1 MEEFYTNYNEIT
13 NLNNWKIGIYTRL
26 SNADKK
32 DENLKQSESIDNQI
46 ELLQRFV
53 KFKNW
58 TISKTYIDDGYSG
71 TNFDRP
77 DFKRMINDIELG
89 KINLIITKDLSRL
102 GRDYIDTG
110 YYVEKYFP
118 LKNVRY
124 IALNDNIDTFD
135 ANNSSNDM
143 TPFKSVINDT
153 YARDTSKKVRSILI
167 TMALNGKSIKS
178 FQPYGLKKDPKNK
191 NNILIDEGVSQNVR
205 NIFTMYKNGMTKK
218 EICNYLE
225 QHNILTPLKYKELK
239 SNYYNPN
246 NNKTYKWNN
255 TVINKILRDRSY
267 VGDLVQHKTTKV
279 NYKVNKQVKVNT
291 SNQIIIENCFPA
303 IIDRN
308 TFNTVQ
314 EMLDKQTNE
323 WTFKNTT
330 FHLLR
335 GLAFCSCS
343 ARITYVKNSKKI
355 FKCVCS
361 SYKRYGK
368 KFCSNVHLT
377 ENEFV
382 EKVINNLKLL
392 IKNYLSIDKIQIKQ
406 EQFSKSPNVN
416 LALTKKLE
424 QIDKILSNL
433 YKDKVNSL
441 ISNDMFATLSRNYEQ
456 ERNNLLQQ
464 INIKEKLQPSKCNIT
479 YDEALIRRNINNI
492 LKFDNPTF
500 NRSLL
505 LKLIDKIIIDDK
517 EIHIK
522 YKFAFPK
529 KSGMLKKD
537 I

>member
-1 MEEFYTNYNEIT
+1 MEEFYTNYNEIN

-135 ANNSSNDM
+135 SNNSSNDM

-205 NIFTMYKNGMTKK
+205 NIFKMYKNGM
-218 EICNYLE
+218 
-225 QHNILTPLKYKELK
+225 
-239 SNYYNPN
+239 
-246 NNKTYKWNN
+246 
-255 TVINKILRDRSY
+255 KIGRAH
-267 VGDLVQHKTTKV
+267 V
-279 NYKVNKQVKVNT
+279 
-291 SNQIIIENCFPA
+291 
-303 IIDRN
+303 
-308 TFNTVQ
+308 
-314 EMLDKQTNE
+314 
-323 WTFKNTT
+323 
-330 FHLLR
+330 
-335 GLAFCSCS
+335 
-343 ARITYVKNSKKI
+343 
-355 FKCVCS
+355 
-361 SYKRYGK
+361 
-368 KFCSNVHLT
+368 
-377 ENEFV
+377 
-382 EKVINNLKLL
+382 
-392 IKNYLSIDKIQIKQ
+392 
-406 EQFSKSPNVN
+406 
-416 LALTKKLE
+416 
-424 QIDKILSNL
+424 
-433 YKDKVNSL
+433 
-441 ISNDMFATLSRNYEQ
+441 
-456 ERNNLLQQ
+456 
-464 INIKEKLQPSKCNIT
+464 
-479 YDEALIRRNINNI
+479 
-492 LKFDNPTF
+492 
-500 NRSLL
+500 
-505 LKLIDKIIIDDK
+505 
-517 EIHIK
+517 
-522 YKFAFPK
+522 
-529 KSGMLKKD
+529 
-537 I
+537 

>member
-191 NNILIDEGVSQNVR
+191 NNILIDWAIENKY
-205 NIFTMYKNGMTKK
+205 NI
-218 EICNYLE
+218 NYLDY
-225 QHNILTPLKYKELK
+225 NYNN
-239 SNYYNPN
+239 SNY
-246 NNKTYKWNN
+246 
-255 TVINKILRDRSY
+255 
-267 VGDLVQHKTTKV
+267 H
-279 NYKVNKQVKVNT
+279 
-291 SNQIIIENCFPA
+291 
-303 IIDRN
+303 
-308 TFNTVQ
+308 
-314 EMLDKQTNE
+314 
-323 WTFKNTT
+323 
-330 FHLLR
+330 
-335 GLAFCSCS
+335 
-343 ARITYVKNSKKI
+343 
-355 FKCVCS
+355 
-361 SYKRYGK
+361 
-368 KFCSNVHLT
+368 
-377 ENEFV
+377 
-382 EKVINNLKLL
+382 
-392 IKNYLSIDKIQIKQ
+392 
-406 EQFSKSPNVN
+406 SKS
-416 LALTKKLE
+416 KL
-424 QIDKILSNL
+424 
-433 YKDKVNSL
+433 
-441 ISNDMFATLSRNYEQ
+441 
-456 ERNNLLQQ
+456 
-464 INIKEKLQPSKCNIT
+464 NIT
-479 YDEALIRRNINNI
+479 EEVLITNYSI
-492 LKFDNPTF
+492 
-500 NRSLL
+500 
-505 LKLIDKIIIDDK
+505 
-517 EIHIK
+517 
-522 YKFAFPK
+522 
-529 KSGMLKKD
+529 
-537 I
+537 

>member
-1 MEEFYTNYNEIT
+1 MEEFYTNYNEIN
-13 NLNNWKIGIYTRL
+13 NLSNWKVGIYTRL

-110 YYVEKYFP
+110 YYVEKFFP

-135 ANNSSNDM
+135 FNNSSNDI

-191 NNILIDEGVSQNVR
+191 NNILIDEEVSQNVR

-225 QHNILTPLKYKELK
+225 RHNILTPLKYKELK

-246 NNKTYKWNN
+246 NNKTYRWNN

-279 NYKVNKQVKVNT
+279 NYKVNKQVKVNK

-323 WTFKNTT
+323 WTFKNATP
-330 FHLLR
+330 HLLR
-335 GLAFCSCS
+335 GLAFCSCGS
-343 ARITYVKNSKKI
+343 RITYVKNSKKI
-355 FKCVCS
+355 FKCICS

-377 ENEFV
+377 ENELI
-382 EKVINNLKLL
+382 EKVINNLQLL
-392 IKNYLSIDKIQIKQ
+392 LKNYLTLDKIQIKQ
-406 EQFSKSPNVN
+406 EQFSKFHNVN
-416 LALTKKLE
+416 LALTKKVQE
-424 QIDKILSNL
+424 IDKILNNL
-433 YKDKVNSL
+433 YKDKVDSL
-441 ISNDMFATLSRNYEQ
+441 ISTDMFATLSRNYEQ

-464 INIKEKLQPSKCNIT
+464 ISIKEKLETSKYNIK
-479 YDEALIRRNINNI
+479 YDDSLINKNINDI
-492 LKFDNPTF
+492 LKFDNLAF

-505 LKLIDKIIIDDK
+505 LKLIDKIIINDK
-517 EIHIK
+517 EIHIT
-522 YKFAFPK
+522 YKFAFPE
-529 KSGMLKKD
+529 KSGMQKKS